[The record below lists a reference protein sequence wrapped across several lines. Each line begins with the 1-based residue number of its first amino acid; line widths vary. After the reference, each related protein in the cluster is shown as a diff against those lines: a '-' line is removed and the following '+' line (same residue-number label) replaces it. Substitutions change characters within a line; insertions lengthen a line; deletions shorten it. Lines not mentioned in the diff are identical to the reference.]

1 MKNTLGKLL
10 SQRHP
15 ILYFISVSLKRLKR
29 YAYWYLSQTAY
40 VSSFSKE
47 RLPFRIKKH
56 QSVLL
61 KKLGESDQQ
70 LQINKIV
77 NLQIAHQNI
86 NGIIIN
92 PGETFSFCK
101 LVGLPTKRKG
111 YLNGME
117 ITFGQARPGIGGGI
131 CQISNLIH
139 WLVIHSPLTVI
150 ERYHHSYDPFPDD
163 GRVLPFGSGATV
175 FYNYRDY
182 QFKNNTKFTF
192 QINLWITD
200 KCLEGELRVNQELD
214 FAYHVFEMEHQFLK
228 QEGLFFR
235 KNEIWR
241 NKIAKFEGGK
251 ILETELITK
260 NFARVAYVPDSYSDK
275 DKLNLVQ

>member
-1 MKNTLGKLL
+1 MNNRSHTLL

-15 ILYFISVSLKRLKR
+15 FFYFLSVWTKRVQR
-29 YAYWYLSQTAY
+29 YFQWYFGSSKY
-40 VSSFSKE
+40 VHNYSNEK
-47 RLPFRIKKH
+47 LPFRIKKH

-61 KKLGESDQQ
+61 KKLGDSDMQ
-70 LQINKIV
+70 LQINKV
-77 NLQIAHQNI
+77 TNLRIAIKNI
-86 NGIIIN
+86 DGIIIKT
-92 PGETFSFCK
+92 GETFSFCK
-101 LVGLPTKRKG
+101 LVGIPAKWKG
-111 YLNGME
+111 YLEGME

-139 WLVIHSPLTVI
+139 WLVIHSPLTVV

-182 QFKNNTKFTF
+182 QFVNTTEHSF
-192 QINLWITD
+192 QLNLWLTD
-200 KCLEGELRVNQELD
+200 RCLEGELRINKELD
-214 FAYHVFEMEHQFLK
+214 FAYHVYERDHQFLK
-228 QEGLFFR
+228 QDGQFFR

-260 NFARVAYVPDSYSDK
+260 NFARVAYEPQNYSE
-275 DKLNLVQ
+275 NN